1 MSNYATLKSAIQSV
15 IKTNGNE
22 EITGAV
28 LQSALLSIIDS
39 IGANYTFAG
48 VATPQTDA
56 GAPDQNVFYIAP
68 EGTYTNFGGS
78 YTVPLGSLGIFSYN
92 GTWLKSVVNIYEGLS
107 YSFARRRATGC
118 YFCKMSMTFS
128 TGSCSFSLSDLTN
141 NRGFIYHMNGYR
153 QVTSTIN
160 KTFSYTTSLVIIYID
175 TTDNDAYMAT
185 DIEQV
190 PNDAI
195 ILEVFYAQDGE
206 IIKVAWTSPFIT
218 KTGFAGYNSN
228 CCFENPASVE
238 EIKGI
243 VIGRSDAKSFPSA
256 QGGGLF
262 YMPFNASSGT
272 EIIVSF
278 NSSSTLSCVLGAL
291 FSDNTRRYNIH
302 VMNNDVEYRYVV
314 DEGKALSQL
323 IVYISNSGTFD
334 LTINA
339 RVKGL
344 VQRSN
349 EPTIAAKSVKI
360 FQRVGCIGDSYT
372 AGYIKTATHFANSSP
387 NNSWPHYMEHLT
399 GNKYENWGV
408 SGSTAKGWMSGAG
421 KLAEVQ
427 ASGNKCQAYIV
438 GLMINDRAD
447 ESWNP
452 YYTPVGV
459 IGDIGTDNDTYY
471 AWYYK
476 LIQAVVAVNADAK
489 IFCCTCPKWSYN
501 DAYNVAVKDIV
512 AYCRNNSQNVYLCD
526 LASDEFSGYYQ
537 NETFANDLTNGHY
550 TAVGYEYMAEAFIYV
565 LSEVINSN
573 LSEFKD
579 VAFIDFDEL

>member
-501 DAYNVAVKDIV
+501 DAYNAAVKDIV